1 MVLVPLEAQYHL
13 RLAENW
19 EFFWFPPVTFR
30 SRRQGW
36 GEAHGEGGRGNS
48 ACPESALARTEEIS
62 QSFSVKIIPAR
73 RSGGPDGEAAASSV

>member
-1 MVLVPLEAQYHL
+1 MGRIKMALTLK
-13 RLAENW
+13 
-19 EFFWFPPVTFR
+19 R
-30 SRRQGW
+30 SFSGFLLSLLGVRGRG
-36 GEAHGEGGRGNS
+36 GARPHGEGGRGNS